1 MSAFLT
7 IRERNKEQKYR
18 RTESLT
24 FTVVSTSA
32 TIAVDEE
39 FRVKGHETTKRKI
52 INNKARH

>member
-1 MSAFLT
+1 MGQELRVLMSAFLT

-24 FTVVSTSA
+24 FTVVSASA

-39 FRVKGHETTKRKI
+39 FRVKGHET
-52 INNKARH
+52 